1 MPAVQN
7 IRTLAFLGHAGAGK
21 TTLVESLLA
30 LSGAINQAGSVEK
43 GTTVCDYDPL
53 EKEHQH
59 TAKLAAAYLD
69 HGDVRIH
76 LLDTPGFPDFA
87 GQAMAAL
94 DAVETVAAV
103 INPQNDIEIS
113 ARRAMLWAQTRK
125 LCRVVVVNR
134 IDCERLELEQL
145 LSDLQSAFGRECL
158 PLNLPA
164 AGGTKVVDCFF
175 NLDGEATDFGSVEA
189 AHNAIVEQ
197 IVEVDEALTERYL
210 NGEEVAPEELHD
222 AFEQALRE
230 GHLLPVLFTSART
243 GAGLPQLLDFIAR
256 LAPNPLE
263 GNPPLFE
270 KWPGG
275 DAEAAEPFNASH
287 DPAEHVIAHVFKVEV
302 DPYMGKIGT
311 VRVLQGTLTP
321 DSLLYAG
328 EARKPFRVAHLY
340 SVQGKTLTAIQSAG
354 PGEICAITKID
365 DIHFDAVLHDAP
377 EDSVLHFHPLP
388 LPHAVYGLALRV
400 KRRGEEQKLSEVLHR
415 MALEDPGL
423 EVESD
428 PTTREIVIRGLGEL
442 HLGRVLERMRA
453 QYKLEVDS
461 HPPSIPYRE
470 TITAPAE
477 GHHRHKKQSGGAGQF
492 GEVYL
497 RIAPLARGEGFR
509 FKDAVKG
516 GTIPGVFIPAV
527 EKGVREA
534 LASGAIA
541 GFPIQDVEVTVY
553 DGKTHAVDGKEVA
566 FVTAGR
572 KAFVE
577 AMLSASPVVLEPYV
591 NLEITVPDFAM
602 GDVSGELS
610 SRRGQVTNTGGG
622 RAGMLSISARAPLAE
637 LSDFQTRLKSLTGG
651 QGSYTLELAEY
662 EEVPPQVQT
671 QLSAA
676 FRPHVDEQ

>member
-1 MPAVQN
+1 MPAVEHL
-7 IRTLAFLGHAGAGK
+7 RSLALLGHAGCGK
-21 TTLVESLLA
+21 TTLIENLLA
-30 LSGAINQAGSVEK
+30 LAGAINQAGSVEK

-59 TAKLAAAYLD
+59 TAKLAVAHLERD
-69 HGDVRIH
+69 GVLVQ

-87 GQAMAAL
+87 GQAMGAL
-94 DAVETVAAV
+94 DAVESVITV
-103 INPQNDIEIS
+103 INPQNGIEIS
-113 ARRAMLWAQTRK
+113 ASRAMLWAQTRK
-125 LCRVVVVNR
+125 LCRMVVVNR
-134 IDCERLELEQL
+134 IDCERLDLPQL
-145 LSDLQSAFGRECL
+145 LEELQAAFGRECL

-164 AGGTKVVDCFF
+164 GQGSRVVDCFF
-175 NLDGEATDFGSVEA
+175 NFDGEATDFGSVET
-189 AHNAIVEQ
+189 AHQAIVEQ

-210 NGEEVAPEELHD
+210 NGEEIPPEELHD
-222 AFEQALRE
+222 AFEQALRD

-243 GAGLPQLLDFIAR
+243 GAGLSQLLDFIVR

-275 DAEAAEPFNASH
+275 EADAAEQFVASH
-287 DPAEHVIAHVFKVEV
+287 AASEHVVAHVFKVEV

-311 VRVLQGTLTP
+311 LRVLQGTITP
-321 DSLLYAG
+321 DSQLYAG
-328 EARKPFRVAHLY
+328 EGRKAFRVSHLY
-340 SVQGKTLTAIQSAG
+340 RVQGKTLTPIASAG
-354 PGEICAITKID
+354 PGEICAVTKID
-365 DIHFDAVLHDAP
+365 DIVFDTVLHDAP
-377 EDSVLHFHPLP
+377 EDAVLHFHPLP

-400 KRRGEEQKLSEVLHR
+400 KRRGDEQKLAEVLHR

-423 EVESD
+423 LVEND
-428 PTTREIVIRGLGEL
+428 PGTHEIVIRGLGEL

-470 TITAPAE
+470 TISASAE

-527 EKGVREA
+527 EKGVREV

-541 GFPIQDVEVTVY
+541 GFPVQDVEVTVY
-553 DGKTHAVDGKEVA
+553 DGKTHPVDGKEVA

-572 KAFVE
+572 KAFIE
-577 AMLSASPVVLEPYV
+577 AMLAAQPVVLEPYV
-591 NLEITVPDFAM
+591 NLEISVPESAM

-610 SRRGQVTNTGGG
+610 SRRGQVTSTGGG
-622 RAGMLSISARAPLAE
+622 RAGMLSICARAPLAE

-651 QGSYTLELAEY
+651 QGSYTLELADY
-662 EEVPPQVQT
+662 EEVPPNVQT
-671 QLSAA
+671 RLSAA
-676 FRPHVDEQ
+676 YRPHDEE

>member
-1 MPAVQN
+1 MPAVEHL
-7 IRTLAFLGHAGAGK
+7 RSLALLGHAGCGK
-21 TTLVESLLA
+21 TTLIENLLA
-30 LSGAINQAGSVEK
+30 LAGAINQAGSVEK

-59 TAKLAAAYLD
+59 TAKLAVAHLERD
-69 HGDVRIH
+69 GVLVQ

-87 GQAMAAL
+87 GQAMGAL
-94 DAVETVAAV
+94 DAVESVITV
-103 INPQNDIEIS
+103 INPQNGIEIS
-113 ARRAMLWAQTRK
+113 ASRAMLWAQTRK

-134 IDCERLELEQL
+134 IDCERLDLPQL
-145 LSDLQSAFGRECL
+145 LEELQAAFGRECL

-164 AGGTKVVDCFF
+164 GQGSRVIDCFF
-175 NLDGEATDFGSVEA
+175 NFDGEATDFSSVEA
-189 AHNAIVEQ
+189 AHQAIVEQ

-210 NGEEVAPEELHD
+210 NGEEIPPEELHD
-222 AFEQALRE
+222 AFELALRE
-230 GHLLPVLFTSART
+230 GHLLPVLFTSARS
-243 GAGLPQLLDFIAR
+243 GAGLPQLLDFIVR

-275 DAEAAEPFNASH
+275 DAAVAEPFVASH
-287 DPAEHVIAHVFKVEV
+287 AADEHVVAHVFKVEV

-311 VRVLQGTLTP
+311 LRVLQGTITS

-328 EARKPFRVAHLY
+328 EGRKAFRVAHLY
-340 SVQGKTLTAIQSAG
+340 RVQGKTLTPISSAG
-354 PGEICAITKID
+354 PGEICAVTKID
-365 DIHFDAVLHDAP
+365 DIVFDTVLHDAP
-377 EDSVLHFHPLP
+377 EDAVLHFCPLP

-400 KRRGEEQKLSEVLHR
+400 KRRGDEQKLAEVLHR

-423 EVESD
+423 VVDND
-428 PTTREIVIRGLGEL
+428 PGTHEIVIRGLGEL

-470 TITAPAE
+470 TISLPAE

-527 EKGVREA
+527 EKGVREV

-541 GFPIQDVEVTVY
+541 GYPVQDVEVTVY
-553 DGKTHAVDGKEVA
+553 DGKTHPVDGKEVA

-572 KAFVE
+572 KAFIE
-577 AMLSASPVVLEPYV
+577 AVLAAQPVVLEPYV
-591 NLEITVPDFAM
+591 NLEISVPESAM

-610 SRRGQVTNTGGG
+610 SRRGQVTSTGGG
-622 RAGMLSISARAPLAE
+622 RVGMLSICARAPLAE

-651 QGSYTLELAEY
+651 QGSYTLELADY
-662 EEVPPQVQT
+662 EEVPPNVQT
-671 QLSAA
+671 RLAA
-676 FRPHVDEQ
+676 AYRPHDEE